1 MQYQGIDRWLLMLR
15 HSVELIECAL
25 LEQGPCISLAAFARE
40 LPRDEQWENLEFL
53 TPHKAGDWGC
63 DGAGESFFLG
73 AVVWIV

>member
-40 LPRDEQWENLEFL
+40 LPRDEQ
-53 TPHKAGDWGC
+53 
-63 DGAGESFFLG
+63 
-73 AVVWIV
+73 